1 MQTAKDAEFSFL
13 NEHSE
18 ADLNDVMPTQFRW
31 PVSRLQTVER
41 VLMSHILIVE
51 DETIIRSALR
61 RLLERNQYEVSEAGS
76 VQEAQE
82 RYDIR
87 GFDLI
92 ISDLRLPG
100 APGTE
105 LIKLAEGVPVLI
117 MTSYASLRS
126 AVDSMK
132 MGAVD
137 YIAKPFDHDEMLQTA
152 ARILSEREQASSTPQ
167 AQSTQPT
174 AAAEATQGEIGIIGH
189 CAPMQDLF
197 VKIRKVAPTD
207 SNVLIQGES
216 GTGKELVARA
226 LHNLSQRAKA
236 PMISVNCAAIPETL
250 IESELFGH
258 EKGAFTGA
266 SSGRAGLV
274 EAADGGT
281 LFLDEIGELP
291 LEAQARLLRVLQEGE
306 IRRVGSTQS
315 QKVNVRLVAAT
326 HRDLKNLAKL
336 GEFREDLYYRLHVIA
351 LKLPPLRER
360 GSDILEIAKAF
371 LARQSARMGGEE
383 MHFSHEAEQAIR
395 HYSWPGNVRE
405 LENAIE
411 RAAILSESPEISAEL
426 LGVDIEL
433 DGLDDEYDEHCE
445 PLGGGSTGA
454 PSNEPTEDLSL
465 EDYFQHFVLEHQD
478 HMTETELA
486 RKLGIS
492 RKCLWERRQRLGI
505 PRRKSSTTAG

>member
-1 MQTAKDAEFSFL
+1 
-13 NEHSE
+13 
-18 ADLNDVMPTQFRW
+18 MP
-31 PVSRLQTVER
+31 
-41 VLMSHILIVE
+41 HILIVE

-61 RLLERNQYEVSEAGS
+61 RLLERNQYQVSEAGS

-82 RYDIR
+82 RFDIP
-87 GFDLI
+87 GFDLVV
-92 ISDLRLPG
+92 SDLRLPG

-105 LIKLAEGVPVLI
+105 LIKLAQGAPVLI

-137 YIAKPFDHDEMLQTA
+137 YIAKPFDHDEMLQA
-152 ARILSEREQASSTPQ
+152 VARILRDREARNQAAGAP
-167 AQSTQPT
+167 
-174 AAAEATQGEIGIIGH
+174 AAPRGAEKADKAATGEIGIIGSSP
-189 CAPMQDLF
+189 AMLELYS
-197 VKIRKVAPTD
+197 KIRKVAPTD
-207 SNVLIQGES
+207 SNVLVQGES

-226 LHNLSQRAKA
+226 LHNLSKRAKA
-236 PMISVNCAAIPETL
+236 PLISVNCAAIPETL

-266 SSGRAGLV
+266 SASRAGLV

-306 IRRVGSTQS
+306 IRRVGSVQS
-315 QKVNVRLVAAT
+315 QKVDVRLIAAT
-326 HRDLKNLAKL
+326 HRDLKTLSKT
-336 GEFREDLYYRLHVIA
+336 GQFREDLYYRLHVIA

-360 GSDILEIAKAF
+360 GADVLEIARAF
-371 LARQSARMGGEE
+371 LARQSARMGRTDL
-383 MHFSHEAEQAIR
+383 HFGPDAEQAIH

-411 RAAILSESPEISAEL
+411 RSVILCDGSTINADL
-426 LGVDIEL
+426 LGIDIEL
-433 DGLDDEYDEHCE
+433 EDLDEDVFMGLATQSAAVNATSQD
-445 PLGGGSTGA
+445 
-454 PSNEPTEDLSL
+454 PSEDLSL

-505 PRRKSSTTAG
+505 PRRKSGAASE

>member
-1 MQTAKDAEFSFL
+1 
-13 NEHSE
+13 
-18 ADLNDVMPTQFRW
+18 MP
-31 PVSRLQTVER
+31 
-41 VLMSHILIVE
+41 HILIVE

-61 RLLERNQYEVSEAGS
+61 RLLERNQYQVSEAGS

-82 RYDIR
+82 RFSIPS
-87 GFDLI
+87 FDLI
-92 ISDLRLPG
+92 VSDLRLPG

-105 LIKLAEGVPVLI
+105 LIKLGEGKPVLI

-137 YIAKPFDHDEMLQTA
+137 YIAKPFDHDEMLQA
-152 ARILSEREQASSTPQ
+152 VARILRDRQTVQSIQADR
-167 AQSTQPT
+167 T
-174 AAAEATQGEIGIIGH
+174 ANAAKAGTSDKSAVDNSNGEIGIIGS
-189 CAPMQDLF
+189 CGPMQDLYS
-197 VKIRKVAPTD
+197 KIRKVAPTD

-226 LHNLSQRAKA
+226 LHNLSRRAKA

-266 SSGRAGLV
+266 SAGRAGLV

-306 IRRVGSTQS
+306 IRRVGSVQS
-315 QKVNVRLVAAT
+315 QKVDVRLIAAT
-326 HRDLKNLAKL
+326 HRDLKSLAKV
-336 GEFREDLYYRLHVIA
+336 GQFREDLYYRLHVIA
-351 LKLPPLRER
+351 LKLPALRER
-360 GSDILEIAKAF
+360 GNDVLDIARSF
-371 LARQSARMGGEE
+371 LARQSLKAGRNDLK
-383 MHFSHEAEQAIR
+383 FAPDAEQAIR
-395 HYSWPGNVRE
+395 QYTWPGNVRE
-405 LENAIE
+405 LENAVE
-411 RAAILSESPEISAEL
+411 RAVILCESPEISAEL
-426 LGVDIEL
+426 LGIDIEL
-433 DGLDDEYDEHCE
+433 NDLDDEDFIGLA
-445 PLGGGSTGA
+445 PQQGSASST
-454 PSNEPTEDLSL
+454 SHEPTEDLSL

-486 RKLGIS
+486 RKLGVS

-505 PRRKSSTTAG
+505 PRRKGVASET

>member
-1 MQTAKDAEFSFL
+1 
-13 NEHSE
+13 
-18 ADLNDVMPTQFRW
+18 
-31 PVSRLQTVER
+31 
-41 VLMSHILIVE
+41 MSHILIVE

-61 RLLERNQYEVSEAGS
+61 RLLERNQYQVSEAGS

-82 RYDIR
+82 RFNIP
-87 GFDLI
+87 GFDLVV
-92 ISDLRLPG
+92 SDLRLPG

-105 LIKLAEGVPVLI
+105 LIKLAQGTPVLI

-137 YIAKPFDHDEMLQTA
+137 YIAKPFDHDEMLQA
-152 ARILSEREQASSTPQ
+152 VARILSERQRGEHDPTSVEQSSSPTGTPPSQ
-167 AQSTQPT
+167 AT
-174 AAAEATQGEIGIIGH
+174 GELGIIGS
-189 CAPMQDLF
+189 CAPMQELYN
-197 VKIRKVAPTD
+197 KIRKVAPTD

-226 LHNLSQRAKA
+226 LHNLSRRAKA
-236 PMISVNCAAIPETL
+236 PLISVNCAAIPETL

-266 SSGRAGLV
+266 SAGRAGLV

-306 IRRVGSTQS
+306 IRRVGSVQS
-315 QKVNVRLVAAT
+315 QKVDVRLIAAT
-326 HRDLKNLAKL
+326 HRDLKALSKI
-336 GEFREDLYYRLHVIA
+336 GQFREDLYYRLHVIS
-351 LKLPPLRER
+351 LRLPPLRER
-360 GSDILEIAKAF
+360 GNDVLEIAQSF
-371 LARQSARMGGEE
+371 LARQCQRMERE
-383 MHFSHEAEQAIR
+383 PLHFASEAEQAIR
-395 HYSWPGNVRE
+395 QYSWPGNVRE

-411 RAAILSESPEISAEL
+411 RAVILCEGPQISTEL
-426 LGVDIEL
+426 LGIDIEPDL
-433 DGLDDEYDEHCE
+433 EVDGDPFANSAAAVSLE
-445 PLGGGSTGA
+445 PS
-454 PSNEPTEDLSL
+454 EDLSL

-505 PRRKSSTTAG
+505 PRRKSAAGSE

>member
-1 MQTAKDAEFSFL
+1 
-13 NEHSE
+13 
-18 ADLNDVMPTQFRW
+18 MPHT
-31 PVSRLQTVER
+31 
-41 VLMSHILIVE
+41 LIVE

-61 RLLERNQYEVSEAGS
+61 RLLERNQYQVSEAGS

-82 RYDIR
+82 RFSIAT
-87 GFDLI
+87 FDLI
-92 ISDLRLPG
+92 VSDLRLPG

-105 LIKLAEGVPVLI
+105 LIKLGQGTPVLI

-137 YIAKPFDHDEMLQTA
+137 YIAKPFDHDEMLQA
-152 ARILSEREQASSTPQ
+152 VARILRDRVNAPASAPAGEPRAANGKASAEKTSP
-167 AQSTQPT
+167 
-174 AAAEATQGEIGIIGH
+174 AAANGEIGIIGS
-189 CAPMQDLF
+189 CPPMQDMF

-226 LHNLSQRAKA
+226 LHNLSRRAKA

-266 SSGRAGLV
+266 SAGRAGLV

-306 IRRVGSTQS
+306 IRRVGSVQS
-315 QKVNVRLVAAT
+315 QKVDVRLIAAT
-326 HRDLKNLAKL
+326 HRDLKNLAKA
-336 GEFREDLYYRLHVIA
+336 GQFREDLYYRLHVIA
-351 LKLPPLRER
+351 LKLPALRER
-360 GSDILEIAKAF
+360 GSDVNEIANAF
-371 LARQSARMGGEE
+371 LARQSARIGRDDL
-383 MHFSHEAEQAIR
+383 HFSHDAEQAIR

-405 LENAIE
+405 LENAVE
-411 RAAILSESPEISAEL
+411 RAVILSESAEISADL
-426 LGVDIEL
+426 LGIDIEL
-433 DGLDDEYDEHCE
+433 SDLEDDDMLDNL
-445 PLGGGSTGA
+445 PALAS
-454 PSNEPTEDLSL
+454 SNSASHEPTEDLSL

-486 RKLGIS
+486 RKLGVS

-505 PRRKSSTTAG
+505 PRRKSNATSDN

>member
-1 MQTAKDAEFSFL
+1 
-13 NEHSE
+13 
-18 ADLNDVMPTQFRW
+18 MP
-31 PVSRLQTVER
+31 
-41 VLMSHILIVE
+41 HILIVE

-61 RLLERNQYEVSEAGS
+61 RLLERNQYQVSEAGS

-82 RYDIR
+82 RFSIAT
-87 GFDLI
+87 FDLI
-92 ISDLRLPG
+92 VSDLRLPG

-105 LIKLAEGVPVLI
+105 LIKLGQGTPVLI

-137 YIAKPFDHDEMLQTA
+137 YIAKPFDHDEMLQA
-152 ARILSEREQASSTPQ
+152 VARILRDRQNAPAAVAEPRANGKAPADKAASN
-167 AQSTQPT
+167 
-174 AAAEATQGEIGIIGH
+174 AANGEIGIIGS
-189 CAPMQDLF
+189 CPPMQDLYS
-197 VKIRKVAPTD
+197 KIRKVAPTD

-226 LHNLSQRAKA
+226 LHNLSRRAKA

-266 SSGRAGLV
+266 SAGRAGLV

-306 IRRVGSTQS
+306 IRRVGSVQS
-315 QKVNVRLVAAT
+315 QKVDVRLIAAT
-326 HRDLKNLAKL
+326 HRDLKNLSKA
-336 GEFREDLYYRLHVIA
+336 GQFREDLYYRLHVIA
-351 LKLPPLRER
+351 LKLPALRER
-360 GSDILEIAKAF
+360 GSDVNEIANAF
-371 LARQSARMGGEE
+371 LARQSARIGRDDLR
-383 MHFSHEAEQAIR
+383 FSSEAEQAIR

-405 LENAIE
+405 LENAVE
-411 RAAILSESPEISAEL
+411 RAVILSESAEISADL
-426 LGVDIEL
+426 LGIDIEL
-433 DGLDDEYDEHCE
+433 GDLEDDDGL
-445 PLGGGSTGA
+445 GSLPVMTGA
-454 PSNEPTEDLSL
+454 SANNASHEPTEDLSL

-486 RKLGIS
+486 RKLGVS

-505 PRRKSSTTAG
+505 PRRKSNATSE

>member
-1 MQTAKDAEFSFL
+1 
-13 NEHSE
+13 
-18 ADLNDVMPTQFRW
+18 MP
-31 PVSRLQTVER
+31 
-41 VLMSHILIVE
+41 HILIVE

-61 RLLERNQYEVSEAGS
+61 RLLERNQYQVSEAGS

-82 RYDIR
+82 RYSIPS
-87 GFDLI
+87 FDLI
-92 ISDLRLPG
+92 VSDLRLPG

-105 LIKLAEGVPVLI
+105 LIKLAEGTPVLI

-137 YIAKPFDHDEMLQTA
+137 YIAKPFDHDEMLQA
-152 ARILSEREQASSTPQ
+152 VARILRDRQESSQAPATSAVTSGRSST
-167 AQSTQPT
+167 AER
-174 AAAEATQGEIGIIGH
+174 AADNANGEIGIIGS
-189 CAPMQDLF
+189 CAAMQDLF
-197 VKIRKVAPTD
+197 GKIRKVAPTD
-207 SNVLIQGES
+207 SNILIQGES

-226 LHNLSQRAKA
+226 LHNLSRRAKA

-266 SSGRAGLV
+266 SAGRAGLV

-306 IRRVGSTQS
+306 IRRVGSVQS
-315 QKVNVRLVAAT
+315 QKVDVRLIAAT
-326 HRDLKNLAKL
+326 HRDLKTLSKT
-336 GEFREDLYYRLHVIA
+336 GQFREDLYYRLHVIA
-351 LKLPPLRER
+351 LRLPALRER
-360 GSDILEIAKAF
+360 DSDVSEIARAF
-371 LARQSARMGGEE
+371 LVRQYTRMGREP
-383 MHFSHEAEQAIR
+383 MHFASDAEQAIR

-411 RAAILSESPEISAEL
+411 RAVILCEGTEITADL
-426 LGVDIEL
+426 LGIDIEL
-433 DGLDDEYDEHCE
+433 DDLDEESFE
-445 PLGGGSTGA
+445 LPAQSTA
-454 PSNEPTEDLSL
+454 SNNHEPTEDLSL

-505 PRRKSSTTAG
+505 PRRKSGVTSNS

>member
-1 MQTAKDAEFSFL
+1 
-13 NEHSE
+13 
-18 ADLNDVMPTQFRW
+18 MP
-31 PVSRLQTVER
+31 
-41 VLMSHILIVE
+41 HILIVE

-61 RLLERNQYEVSEAGS
+61 RLLERNQYQVSEAGS

-82 RYDIR
+82 RFTIPT
-87 GFDLI
+87 FDLI
-92 ISDLRLPG
+92 VSDLRLPG

-105 LIKLAEGVPVLI
+105 LIKLGQGTPVLI

-137 YIAKPFDHDEMLQTA
+137 YIAKPFDHDEMLQA
-152 ARILSEREQASSTPQ
+152 VARILRDHQSAGSAPTEQR
-167 AQSTQPT
+167 PT
-174 AAAEATQGEIGIIGH
+174 GKAANGADKPGVDNSNGEIGIIGS
-189 CAPMQDLF
+189 CPPMQDLYS
-197 VKIRKVAPTD
+197 KIRKVAPTD

-226 LHNLSQRAKA
+226 LHNLSKRAKA
-236 PMISVNCAAIPETL
+236 PMISVNCAAIPESL

-266 SSGRAGLV
+266 SAGRAGLV

-306 IRRVGSTQS
+306 IRRVGSVQS
-315 QKVNVRLVAAT
+315 QKVDVRLIAAT
-326 HRDLKNLAKL
+326 HRDLKSLAKI
-336 GEFREDLYYRLHVIA
+336 GQFREDLYYRLHVIA
-351 LKLPPLRER
+351 LKLPALRER
-360 GSDILEIAKAF
+360 GADVNEIANAF
-371 LARQSARMGGEE
+371 LLRQSARINRTDLK
-383 MHFSHEAEQAIR
+383 FAADAEQAIR

-405 LENAIE
+405 LENAVE
-411 RAAILSESPEISAEL
+411 RAVILSESPEISAEL
-426 LGVDIEL
+426 LGIDIEL
-433 DGLDDEYDEHCE
+433 SDLEDDDFLELA
-445 PLGGGSTGA
+445 PQQGGGSNT
-454 PSNEPTEDLSL
+454 SHEPTEDLSL

-486 RKLGIS
+486 RKLGVS

-505 PRRKSSTTAG
+505 PRRKTGVASES

>member
-1 MQTAKDAEFSFL
+1 
-13 NEHSE
+13 
-18 ADLNDVMPTQFRW
+18 MP
-31 PVSRLQTVER
+31 
-41 VLMSHILIVE
+41 HILIVE

-61 RLLERNQYEVSEAGS
+61 RLLERNQYQVSEAGS

-82 RYDIR
+82 RFSIAT
-87 GFDLI
+87 FDLI
-92 ISDLRLPG
+92 VSDLRLPG

-105 LIKLAEGVPVLI
+105 LIKLGQGTPVLI

-137 YIAKPFDHDEMLQTA
+137 YIAKPFDHDEMLQA
-152 ARILSEREQASSTPQ
+152 VARILRDRQNAPV
-167 AQSTQPT
+167 AT
-174 AAAEATQGEIGIIGH
+174 AAAAEVRSNGKAPGADKQSGASANGEIGIIGS
-189 CAPMQDLF
+189 CPPMQDLYS
-197 VKIRKVAPTD
+197 KIRKVAPTD

-226 LHNLSQRAKA
+226 LHNLSRRAKA

-266 SSGRAGLV
+266 SAGRAGLV

-306 IRRVGSTQS
+306 IRRVGSVQS
-315 QKVNVRLVAAT
+315 QKVDVRLIAAT
-326 HRDLKNLAKL
+326 HRDLKNLAKS
-336 GEFREDLYYRLHVIA
+336 GQFREDLYYRLHVIA
-351 LKLPPLRER
+351 LKLPALRER
-360 GSDILEIAKAF
+360 GSDVNEIANAF
-371 LARQSARMGGEE
+371 LARQSARIGRDDL
-383 MHFSHEAEQAIR
+383 HFSSDAEQAIR

-405 LENAIE
+405 LENAVE
-411 RAAILSESPEISAEL
+411 RAVILSESPEISADL
-426 LGVDIEL
+426 LGIDIEL
-433 DGLDDEYDEHCE
+433 SGLEDDDL
-445 PLGGGSTGA
+445 PDSLQMVAGVGGNNASH
-454 PSNEPTEDLSL
+454 EPTEDLSL

-486 RKLGIS
+486 RKLGVS

-505 PRRKSSTTAG
+505 PRRKSNVASEN

>member
-1 MQTAKDAEFSFL
+1 
-13 NEHSE
+13 
-18 ADLNDVMPTQFRW
+18 MP
-31 PVSRLQTVER
+31 
-41 VLMSHILIVE
+41 HILIVE

-61 RLLERNQYEVSEAGS
+61 RLMERNHYQVSEAGS

-82 RYDIR
+82 RFSIPSFDI
-87 GFDLI
+87 I
-92 ISDLRLPG
+92 VSDLRLPG

-105 LIKLAEGVPVLI
+105 LIKLGQGAPVLI

-137 YIAKPFDHDEMLQTA
+137 YIAKPFDHDEMLQTV
-152 ARILSEREQASSTPQ
+152 ARILRDRQNAASAPAERSTASAGRVTDKTDKTEKLVDNSNG
-167 AQSTQPT
+167 A
-174 AAAEATQGEIGIIGH
+174 IGIIGS
-189 CAPMQDLF
+189 CDAMQALYS
-197 VKIRKVAPTD
+197 KIRKVAPTD

-226 LHNLSQRAKA
+226 LHNLSGRAKA
-236 PMISVNCAAIPETL
+236 PMISVNCAAIPESL

-266 SSGRAGLV
+266 SAGRAGLV
-274 EAADGGT
+274 EAADGGS

-315 QKVNVRLVAAT
+315 QKVNVRLIAAT
-326 HRDLKNLAKL
+326 HRDLKGLAKV
-336 GEFREDLYYRLHVIA
+336 GQFREDLYYRLHVIA
-351 LKLPPLRER
+351 LKLPALRER
-360 GSDILEIAKAF
+360 GADISEIAQLF
-371 LARQSARMGGEE
+371 LTRQTTRMGCQGLR
-383 MHFSHEAEQAIR
+383 FSAEAERAIR

-411 RAAILSESPEISAEL
+411 RAVILCEGQEICTEL
-426 LGVDIEL
+426 LGIDIEL
-433 DGLDDEYDEHCE
+433 QEQEQERAHDFIGLPAQQGTSQE
-445 PLGGGSTGA
+445 PA
-454 PSNEPTEDLSL
+454 EDLSL
-465 EDYFQHFVLEHQD
+465 EDYFQHFVLEHQE

-505 PRRKSSTTAG
+505 PRSKIGAATGT

>member
-1 MQTAKDAEFSFL
+1 
-13 NEHSE
+13 
-18 ADLNDVMPTQFRW
+18 MP
-31 PVSRLQTVER
+31 
-41 VLMSHILIVE
+41 HILIVE

-61 RLLERNQYEVSEAGS
+61 RLLERNQNEVSEAGS

-82 RYDIR
+82 RFSIPS
-87 GFDLI
+87 FDLI
-92 ISDLRLPG
+92 VSDLRLPG

-105 LIKLAEGVPVLI
+105 MIKLSQGTPVLI

-137 YIAKPFDHDEMLQTA
+137 YIAKPFDHDEMLQA
-152 ARILSEREQASSTPQ
+152 VSRILRDHQQAKSTPPPAAASSK
-167 AQSTQPT
+167 AS
-174 AAAEATQGEIGIIGH
+174 ADKVVDNSNGEIGIIGS
-189 CAPMQDLF
+189 CAAMQEMYS
-197 VKIRKVAPTD
+197 KIRKVAPTD

-226 LHNLSQRAKA
+226 LHNLSRRAKA
-236 PMISVNCAAIPETL
+236 PLISVNCAAIPESL

-266 SSGRAGLV
+266 SAGRAGLV

-306 IRRVGSTQS
+306 IRRVGSVQS
-315 QKVNVRLVAAT
+315 QKVDVRLIAAT
-326 HRDLKNLAKL
+326 HRDLKSLSKI
-336 GEFREDLYYRLHVIA
+336 GQFREDLYYRLHVIA
-351 LKLPPLRER
+351 LKLPALRER
-360 GSDILEIAKAF
+360 GADVSEIARAF
-371 LARQSARMGGEE
+371 LLRQSSRQGRSELSFAAD
-383 MHFSHEAEQAIR
+383 AEQAIR
-395 HYSWPGNVRE
+395 HYPWPGNVRE

-411 RAAILSESPEISAEL
+411 RAVILCEGNSISAEL
-426 LGVDIEL
+426 LGIDIEL
-433 DGLDDEYDEHCE
+433 DDLEDDFTGLPAQSSGMGHE
-445 PLGGGSTGA
+445 PS
-454 PSNEPTEDLSL
+454 EPTEDLSL

-505 PRRKSSTTAG
+505 PRRKSSGATAG

>member
-1 MQTAKDAEFSFL
+1 MA
-13 NEHSE
+13 
-18 ADLNDVMPTQFRW
+18 
-31 PVSRLQTVER
+31 
-41 VLMSHILIVE
+41 HILIVE

-61 RLLERNQYEVSEAGS
+61 RLLERNQFQVSEAGS
-76 VQEAQE
+76 VQEAQD
-82 RYDIR
+82 RYDIPS
-87 GFDLI
+87 FDLI

-105 LIKLAEGVPVLI
+105 LIDLAAGKPVLI

-132 MGAVD
+132 QGAVD
-137 YIAKPFDHDEMLQTA
+137 YIAKPFDHDEMLQA
-152 ARILSEREQASSTPQ
+152 VARILIEREQAPPQQTPPERP
-167 AQSTQPT
+167 ATR
-174 AAAEATQGEIGIIGH
+174 AEALPVHDSDIGIIGS
-189 CAPMQDLF
+189 CAPMQDLYG
-197 VKIRKVAPTD
+197 KIRKVAPTD
-207 SNVLIQGES
+207 STVLIQGES

-226 LHNLSQRAKA
+226 LHNLSRRVKA
-236 PMISVNCAAIPETL
+236 PLISVNCAAIPETL

-266 SSGRAGLV
+266 SASRTGLV

-306 IRRVGSTQS
+306 IRRVGSVQS
-315 QKVNVRLVAAT
+315 QKVNVRLIAAT
-326 HRDLKNLAKL
+326 HRDLKTLAKT
-336 GEFREDLYYRLHVIA
+336 GQFREDLYYRLNVIS
-351 LKLPPLRER
+351 LRLPPLRER
-360 GSDILEIAKAF
+360 SNDVLEIARVF
-371 LARQSARMGGEE
+371 LARQSNRMGREA
-383 MHFSHEAEQAIR
+383 MHFSQEAELAIR

-411 RAAILSESPEISAEL
+411 RAVILSEKNEIEPDL
-426 LGVDIEL
+426 LGIDIEL
-433 DGLDDEYDEHCE
+433 EDLDLSEHFLDPLE
-445 PLGGGSTGA
+445 TPLGS
-454 PSNEPTEDLSL
+454 SNVSHEPTEDLSL

-505 PRRKSSTTAG
+505 PRRKTGATSTDLS